1 MNSLRVPPASSAPAL
16 KTQKTERQ
24 AVDPR
29 IVEAAQGLE
38 AVFAH
43 EMLRAMR
50 NTIEKSD
57 LSLDNSA
64 SDIYQGMLDQEYS
77 EVASRTNSLGL
88 AQQIID
94 YLTRDTYTKPRG
106 NTSSDA
112 RTGGTHA
119 SESKLSS
126 ERTGERNSIRE
137 EDG

>member
-1 MNSLRVPPASSAPAL
+1 MNSLRVPPASPQPASL
-16 KTQKTERQ
+16 SKGIERQ
-24 AVDPR
+24 PVDPR

-50 NTIEKSD
+50 NTVEKSD

-94 YLTRDTYTKPRG
+94 YLTRDTYTNPRG
-106 NTSSDA
+106 NLSSDA

-119 SESKLSS
+119 SESKLNS
-126 ERTGERNSIRE
+126 ERASERNSVRE